1 MFKLKN
7 INRFFSTINN
17 TTRQNANIEKVSFDK
32 VDVSK
37 LSPVQKMY
45 IDKINARNL
54 EVIKKMKKQKR
65 MARSMGIFL
74 GIFVIGVYTYTIV
87 NLKQERF
94 LDDFEVPELVEI
106 DKKKKSH

>member
-1 MFKLKN
+1 
-7 INRFFSTINN
+7 
-17 TTRQNANIEKVSFDK
+17 
-32 VDVSK
+32 
-37 LSPVQKMY
+37 
-45 IDKINARNL
+45 
-54 EVIKKMKKQKR
+54 
-65 MARSMGIFL
+65 MGIFL